1 MKPMKFTSL
10 DLRKISHEQLLFLV
24 RLILTAWKKMQTI
37 PPTVQRLI
45 NAIEPLMQMID
56 RILLAEK
63 GSALTKTIR
72 EIDHNRDRAYRM
84 LCKKI
89 EDALDE
95 FEPELVEAAELLM
108 PVVEKFGPE
117 ITRLS
122 YAEQS
127 TSTTLA
133 VTAFR
138 SVERAA
144 AMETLTVTR
153 YLDLTDQFNT
163 ELIGKWDERASQ
175 SGGEDLPRLSGVR
188 NEMLIHLRL
197 LLKVT
202 AFLHSDGY
210 ANVTDELIDTI
221 NSELVKQSALVKLR
235 ETREE
240 SAEA

>member
-24 RLILTAWKKMQTI
+24 RLIITAWKKKETI
-37 PPTVQRLI
+37 PTTVQRLI
-45 NAIEPLMQMID
+45 NSIEPLVEMID
-56 RILLAEK
+56 KILIAEK
-63 GSALTKTIR
+63 GSELTKQIR

-89 EDALDE
+89 RDAVDE
-95 FEPELVEAAELLM
+95 FEQELVDAAELLL

-133 VTAFR
+133 VSAFR
-138 SVERAA
+138 TPERIAA
-144 AMETLTVTR
+144 LETLTVTR
-153 YLDLTDQFNT
+153 YLNFTDQFNT
-163 ELIGKWDERASQ
+163 ELISKWDERASQ
-175 SGGEDLPRLSGVR
+175 SGDDDLPRLAGVR
-188 NEMLIHLRL
+188 GELMTHLGL

-202 AFLHSDGY
+202 AFLHTDGFPQ
-210 ANVTDELIDTI
+210 ADDELIDTI
-221 NSELVKQSALVKLR
+221 ESELVKQRAIVKLR

-240 SAEA
+240 ETEE

>member
-1 MKPMKFTSL
+1 MKPMRFTSL
-10 DLRKISHEQLLFLV
+10 NLKKTSHEQLLFLV
-24 RLILTAWKKMQTI
+24 RLIITAWKKRETI
-37 PPTVQRLI
+37 PTTVQRLL
-45 NAIEPLMQMID
+45 NAIEPLVDMID
-56 RILLAEK
+56 QILLAEK

-72 EIDHNRDRAYRM
+72 EIDEKRDRAYRM

-89 EDALDE
+89 QDALDE
-95 FEPELVEAAELLM
+95 FEQELVDAAELLL

-133 VTAFR
+133 VRAFR
-138 SVERAA
+138 SDDRPAA
-144 AMETLTVTR
+144 LETLGVTR
-153 YLDLTDQFNT
+153 YLDFSDQFNT
-163 ELIGKWDERASQ
+163 ELIEKWDERASQ
-175 SGGEDLPRLSGVR
+175 SGANDLPRLAGVR
-188 NEMLIHLRL
+188 SELITHIAL

-202 AFLHSDGY
+202 AFLHSDGCPH
-210 ANVTDELIDTI
+210 ATDELVDTI
-221 NSELVKQSALVKLR
+221 ESELAKQRAVVKMR